1 MIVLAVNCGSSS
13 LKFQAL
19 DVGTGDESRRLAK
32 GQVERIGGEA
42 VFGVEMAGRAPLRET
57 AAMADHEAAVRR
69 VVEWV
74 RESGLRLEAVGH
86 RVVHGGDKYTRPT
99 PLDAAIDA
107 ALEALEALAPLH
119 NGPNLAGI
127 RGCRAALGP
136 AMPMVAVFDTAF
148 HATMPEHV
156 YRYAIPHD
164 VAVRHGLR
172 RFGFHGISYQFVL
185 ARYCTLV
192 GVAESEATLIA
203 MHLGNGASAV
213 AIRNGR
219 SLDTSMGFTPLEGL
233 VRGSRSGDL
242 DPALVGQIARLEGV
256 SIDQVEQWLNERSG
270 LLGLSGRSRDM
281 RDLIDRRNDDARAK
295 LAVDVFCY
303 RAKKYL
309 GAYLAALGGARA
321 VVFTGGIGEH
331 APEVRAAICDG
342 MAWCGLELDAERNA
356 RARGSESLISAPDA
370 RLQAWVIPTD
380 EELVIAQE
388 TARCL
393 AARPGLPPVRE

>member
-19 DVGTGDESRRLAK
+19 DVGTGDQSRRLAK

-42 VFGVEMAGRAPLRET
+42 VFGVEMAGRAPLREP
-57 AAMADHEAAVRR
+57 AAIADHETAVRR
-69 VVEWV
+69 VVDWV

-86 RVVHGGDKYTRPT
+86 RVVHGGDRYTQPT

-107 ALEALEALAPLH
+107 AIESLEALAPLH

-148 HATMPEHV
+148 HATIPEHV

-185 ARYCTLV
+185 ARYCRLASA
-192 GVAESEATLIA
+192 AESEATLIA

-233 VRGSRSGDL
+233 VMGSRSGDL

-256 SIDQVEQWLNERSG
+256 SVDEVEQWLNERSG

-281 RDLIDRRNDDARAK
+281 RDLIERRNDDARAR

-356 RARGSESLISAPDA
+356 RARGSESLISVPDA

-393 AARPGLPPVRE
+393 AARSGLPPVRE